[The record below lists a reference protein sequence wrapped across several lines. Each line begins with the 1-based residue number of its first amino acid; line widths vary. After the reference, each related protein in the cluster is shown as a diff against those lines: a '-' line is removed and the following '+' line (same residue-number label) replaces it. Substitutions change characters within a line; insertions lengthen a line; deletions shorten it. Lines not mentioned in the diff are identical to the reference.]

1 MLKLLHSYGK
11 VIGKE
16 KNPPWIILWKWLE
29 SSSYFESHIFPLLIK
44 WGKLCKEATTGQT
57 QADKTSSCCVFH
69 EDWGSGSSAMLSSS
83 ITMLQRPSVFHL
95 QWSSWK
101 RTPSSQQ
108 SLTTFIPDGKTTGY
122 PRPKPRTLLGT
133 SRSQQLREKK
143 NGHILKSP

>member
-57 QADKTSSCCVFH
+57 QADKTSSCRVFH

-122 PRPKPRTLLGT
+122 PRPKHRTLLGT

>member
-108 SLTTFIPDGKTTGY
+108 SLTTFILDGKTTGY
-122 PRPKPRTLLGT
+122 PWPKHRTLLGT